1 MSQHSIM
8 VSEGAYRAARRG
20 AAAID
25 RSERG
30 RLVVSGADR
39 ATFLQGLLT
48 NDVAALG
55 SGAGCYAAYLTPQ
68 GRMIA
73 DVFAYEL
80 GDRMLLVV
88 PGAVKDALL
97 TKLDRLIFTEDVQL
111 GDLTDTFDQIALV
124 GPNAA
129 AVAAAV
135 LENVPR
141 TRLDALPEHGNL
153 QARFIGQPVIVTRV
167 ADAGEPGF
175 DIFAERSAMVP
186 LRANAAAA

>member
-1 MSQHSIM
+1 M
-8 VSEGAYRAARRG
+8 
-20 AAAID
+20 
-25 RSERG
+25 
-30 RLVVSGADR
+30 SGADR

-135 LENVPR
+135 LENAPR

-153 QARFIGQPVIVTRV
+153 QARFIGQPVIVTPPHGRKSEPTNRTTARTGGTMSDAFWCV
-167 ADAGEPGF
+167 A
-175 DIFAERSAMVP
+175 RNCAM
-186 LRANAAAA
+186 RA